1 MSNTLNTPIE
11 ALETELPLRVRRL
24 ELRRGSGGAG
34 RHRGGDGIVREV
46 EALRPMR
53 FTLITERRARG
64 PRGLAGGTDGEP
76 GRNSLGGE
84 PVAAKGEGRLEPGDV
99 LRIETPGGGGYGV
112 PASAD
117 AFGRETGGAPG
128 RGVSA
133 D

>member
-24 ELRRGSGGAG
+24 ELRRGSGGNG
-34 RHRGGDGIVREV
+34 RRRGGDGVVREI

-53 FTLITERRARG
+53 YTLITERRARG
-64 PRGLAGGTDGEP
+64 PRGLAGGADGAP
-76 GRNSLGGE
+76 GRNSVNGE
-84 PVAAKGEGRLEPGDV
+84 PVAAKAEGTLAAGDV

-112 PASAD
+112 PATSD
-117 AFGRETGGAPG
+117 ASGPEPEERSG
-128 RGVSA
+128 RGISS